1 MDKSQV
7 IVIGTGQLRLCLV
20 VLLVACTNRWTH
32 VQAPTPATV
41 HANNSDAVRHVP
53 PQAIR
58 DYLLGQIYW
67 ADGEYELAQGAF
79 ARALLHDPQ
88 SPWIVG
94 ELDAMLEE
102 WETAPMEEGSVGV
115 EQVTPSMIK

>member
-1 MDKSQV
+1 MDKSRV
-7 IVIGTGQLRLCLV
+7 IVVETVPLCV
-20 VLLVACTNRWTH
+20 FLVALLIGCTNRWTH
-32 VQAPTPATV
+32 IQAPTPATV

-53 PQAIR
+53 SQAIR

-94 ELDAMLEE
+94 ELEAMLAE
-102 WETAPMEEGSVGV
+102 WETAPMEEGSSGV